1 MITKIEKS
9 QFYKMDK
16 KEMNR
21 ILEIIEE
28 VTE

>member
-1 MITKIEKS
+1 MITKIEKR